1 MLLLFS
7 PSFVSDSLWPYG
19 LQHARLPVLPCLP
32 ECAQTLV
39 QLSWWCRPT
48 ISSSVTFFFS
58 FVTFLSMQNL
68 KYKMLLSLKS
78 FSCCFSSPLNF
89 QFWKCCPTAHI
100 KYYFTVRI
108 LSFLGEKNLLISLK
122 IHWKQ
127 NGVLNTGNK
136 YLYGLFLKVK
146 AFIFGCQGCFAIWLH
161 VLCWIE
167 IRVL

>member
-1 MLLLFS
+1 MDCNTPDFLSFLVSQSLLKLLCSWVDGAVQPSHPLS
-7 PSFVSDSLWPYG
+7 PSF
-19 LQHARLPVLPCLP
+19 
-32 ECAQTLV
+32 
-39 QLSWWCRPT
+39 
-48 ISSSVTFFFS
+48 FF

-68 KYKMLLSLKS
+68 KYKILLSLKS